1 MTVGVAAEVKSKLT
15 VVDVVGE
22 TVQLKKAGTTL
33 KGLCPFHGEKTPS
46 FIVTPARETWHCF
59 GCGEGGDIF
68 SFVMRRDGI
77 TFPEALRRLAQR
89 AGVEIDERTSRED
102 AHRKRLHDVLDTS
115 FAFYHAVL
123 MNSET
128 GAAALAYLRGRGFTD
143 ESIERAQLG
152 FAPPDWDAL
161 VRTLE
166 RKRQIGAAE
175 LTEVGLAMPRRS
187 GRGVYDRFRGRV
199 LFPIRDAT
207 GNATG
212 LGGRILPAAAPKA
225 GEQPTEGE
233 PAPAPTAS
241 ARTAAQPAPD
251 PDGPKYL
258 NSPATPLFDKSRTLY
273 PLDRAKAAIR
283 KSGIAVIVEG
293 YTDALMAHQAGFD
306 NVVASLGTALTPGQV
321 ALLTRYAAKKIVLAY
336 DVDPAGE
343 RAGTLGVTALEQLT
357 RQLAAVD
364 AGVEL
369 DEVRVARLPDG
380 KDPDEVIR
388 DAPDTWREAI
398 RTALPI
404 VEYLIE
410 FHARSADMRTTGG
423 RARFIDLILPTLR
436 TVRNPVLRDGYLQQ
450 LRQVSG
456 VEERVLLESLHRA
469 PEAARGGSFGPGAG
483 EGRISAASVLASPD
497 AFDPKAVLR
506 AIDPVERDLL
516 RFLLSVPETQEATAE
531 RLAPADLPSQ
541 PARELW
547 TAMLALRDDPPYT
560 TERVFAR
567 LAADPETQALLVA
580 LLERRDAGTDAGTT
594 DPRVASQGIEQC
606 LLRMELDRLEE
617 RTRWTRVELGEAERA
632 NDRPTIERLM
642 TQEQHYNET
651 RKSLQRRMEQASL
664 LSRPAAARAAGGRS

>member
-1 MTVGVAAEVKSKLT
+1 VAAEVKSKLT
-15 VVDVVGE
+15 VIDVVGE

-33 KGLCPFHGEKTPS
+33 KGLCPFHGEKTAS
-46 FIVTPARETWHCF
+46 FIVTPGRETWHCF

-77 TFPEALRRLAQR
+77 AFPEALRRLAQR

-102 AHRKRLHDVLDTS
+102 ARRKRLHEVLDTA

-175 LTEVGLAMPRRS
+175 LIEVGLAMPRKS

-212 LGGRILPAAAPKA
+212 LGGRILPAPPPSAATAPDA
-225 GEQPTEGE
+225 AEQPAAGVR
-233 PAPAPTAS
+233 PATGAQS
-241 ARTAAQPAPD
+241 ARQPAPD

-357 RQLAAVD
+357 RQLAATE

-388 DAPDTWREAI
+388 DSPDAWREAI
-398 RTALPI
+398 RTAAPI

-423 RARFIDLILPTLR
+423 RARFIDAILPTLR

-469 PEAARGGSFGPGAG
+469 PEVARGGSFGAGAG
-483 EGRISAASVLASPD
+483 ESRITAASVLASPD

-516 RFLLSVPETQEATAE
+516 RFLLSVPETLEATAE
-531 RLAPADLPSQ
+531 RLAPTDLPSQ

-547 TAMLALRDDPPYT
+547 TAMLAVREDPPYT

-567 LAADPETQALLVA
+567 LVADPETQALLVA

-594 DPRVASQGIEQC
+594 DLRVASQGIEQC
-606 LLRMELDRLEE
+606 LLRLELDRLEE

-632 NDRPTIERLM
+632 NDRPAIERLM
-642 TQEQHYNET
+642 FQEQHHNET

>member
-1 MTVGVAAEVKSKLT
+1 
-15 VVDVVGE
+15 
-22 TVQLKKAGTTL
+22 
-33 KGLCPFHGEKTPS
+33 
-46 FIVTPARETWHCF
+46 
-59 GCGEGGDIF
+59 
-68 SFVMRRDGI
+68 
-77 TFPEALRRLAQR
+77 
-89 AGVEIDERTSRED
+89 
-102 AHRKRLHDVLDTS
+102 VLDTS

-212 LGGRILPAAAPKA
+212 LGGRILPAARPKA

-357 RQLAAVD
+357 RQLAATD

>member
-1 MTVGVAAEVKSKLT
+1 LTVGVAAEVKSKLT

-77 TFPEALRRLAQR
+77 AFPEALRRLAQR

-102 AHRKRLHDVLDTS
+102 AHRKRLHDVLDTA

-143 ESIERAQLG
+143 QSIEHAQLG

-166 RKRQIGAAE
+166 RKRQIGADE

-212 LGGRILPAAAPKA
+212 LGGRILPAAAPTA
-225 GEQPTEGE
+225 GEQPAVAE
-233 PAPAPTAS
+233 PARAG
-241 ARTAAQPAPD
+241 QPAPD

-258 NSPATPLFDKSRTLY
+258 NSPTTPLFDKSRTLY

-357 RQLAAVD
+357 RQLAATD

-380 KDPDEVIR
+380 RDPDEVIR

-469 PEAARGGSFGPGAG
+469 PEAARGSSGAGAG
-483 EGRISAASVLASPD
+483 EGRISAESVLGSPD

-506 AIDPVERDLL
+506 AIDPVERDIL
-516 RFLLSVPETQEATAE
+516 RFILSVPETLEATAE

-547 TAMLALRDDPPYT
+547 TAMLAVREDPPYT

-594 DPRVASQGIEQC
+594 DLRVASQGIEQC

-664 LSRPAAARAAGGRS
+664 LSRPAAARAAGGQS

>member
-1 MTVGVAAEVKSKLT
+1 MAVGVAAEVKSKLT
-15 VVDVVGE
+15 VIDVVGE
-22 TVQLKKAGTTL
+22 TVQLKKAGTTF

-46 FIVTPARETWHCF
+46 FIVTPGRETWHCF

-77 TFPEALRRLAQR
+77 AFPEALRRLAQR

-102 AHRKRLHDVLDTS
+102 ARRKRLHDVLDTA

-123 MNSET
+123 TNSET
-128 GAAALAYLRGRGFTD
+128 GAPALAYLRGRGFTD

-175 LTEVGLAMPRRS
+175 LTEVGLAMPRKS

-212 LGGRILPAAAPKA
+212 LGGRIMPAPPATAATAPDPVAAP
-225 GEQPTEGE
+225 G
-233 PAPAPTAS
+233 
-241 ARTAAQPAPD
+241 

-357 RQLAAVD
+357 RQLAATD

-388 DAPDTWREAI
+388 DSPDAWREAV
-398 RTALPI
+398 RTAAPI
-404 VEYLIE
+404 VDYLID

-423 RARFIDLILPTLR
+423 RARFIDAILPTLR
-436 TVRNPVLRDGYLQQ
+436 TVRNPVLRDGYLQR

-469 PEAARGGSFGPGAG
+469 PEAARGGSFGPGTGAGAG
-483 EGRISAASVLASPD
+483 ESRITAASVLASPD

-531 RLAPADLPSQ
+531 RLAPTDFPSQ

-547 TAMLALRDDPPYT
+547 AAMLATREEPPYT

-567 LAADPETQALLVA
+567 LAADAETQALLVA

-594 DPRVASQGIEQC
+594 DLRVASQGIEQC
-606 LLRMELDRLEE
+606 LLRLELDRLEE
-617 RTRWTRVELGEAERA
+617 RTRWTRVELGEAEWA
-632 NDRPTIERLM
+632 NDRPAIELLM
-642 TQEQHYNET
+642 IQEQHHNET
-651 RKSLQRRMEQASL
+651 RMSLQRRMEQASL
-664 LSRPAAARAAGGRS
+664 LSRPAAARTAARAAGGRS

>member
-68 SFVMRRDGI
+68 SFVMRRDGVA
-77 TFPEALRRLAQR
+77 FPEALRRLAQR
-89 AGVEIDERTSRED
+89 AGVEIDERTTRED
-102 AHRKRLHDVLDTS
+102 AHRKRLHEVLDTA

-128 GAAALAYLRGRGFTD
+128 GAPALAYLRGRGFTD

-166 RKRQIGAAE
+166 RKRQIGPAE

-207 GNATG
+207 GNSTG
-212 LGGRILPAAAPKA
+212 LGGRILPAAAPTA
-225 GEQPTEGE
+225 GDRAPTTGEQPGAME
-233 PAPAPTAS
+233 PARAGGPV
-241 ARTAAQPAPD
+241 PD

-357 RQLAAVD
+357 RQLAATD

-398 RTALPI
+398 RTAAPI

-410 FHARSADMRTTGG
+410 FHARSADLRTTGG
-423 RARFIDLILPTLR
+423 RARFIDAILPTLR

-469 PEAARGGSFGPGAG
+469 PEAPRGGSAGAGPG

-516 RFLLSVPETQEATAE
+516 RFLLSVPETQETTAE
-531 RLAPADLPSQ
+531 RLTPADLPSQ

-547 TAMLALRDDPPYT
+547 TAMLALREDPPYT

-594 DPRVASQGIEQC
+594 DLRVASQGIEQC
-606 LLRMELDRLEE
+606 LLRLELDRLEE

-642 TQEQHYNET
+642 TQEQHHNET

>member
-15 VVDVVGE
+15 VVEVVGE

-46 FIVTPARETWHCF
+46 FIVTPGRETWHCF

-77 TFPEALRRLAQR
+77 AFPEALRRLAQR
-89 AGVEIDERTSRED
+89 AGVEIDERTTRED
-102 AHRKRLHDVLDTS
+102 AHRKRLHDVLDTA

-123 MNSET
+123 LNSET

-152 FAPPDWDAL
+152 FAPIDWDAL

-166 RKRQIGAAE
+166 RKRQIGAPE
-175 LTEVGLAMPRRS
+175 LIEVGLATPRKS

-212 LGGRILPAAAPKA
+212 LGGRVLPAAP
-225 GEQPTEGE
+225 PTAEPAE
-233 PAPAPTAS
+233 PAPGVQP
-241 ARTAAQPAPD
+241 ARAAQPAPD
-251 PDGPKYL
+251 ADGPKYL

-357 RQLAAVD
+357 RQLAATD

-398 RTALPI
+398 RTAAPI

-410 FHARSADMRTTGG
+410 FHARSADLRTTGG
-423 RARFIDLILPTLR
+423 RARFIDAILPTLR

-469 PEAARGGSFGPGAG
+469 PEAARGGSFGAGAG
-483 EGRISAASVLASPD
+483 ESRISAASVLASPD

-547 TAMLALRDDPPYT
+547 SAMLALREDPPYT

-606 LLRMELDRLEE
+606 LLRLELDRLEE
-617 RTRWTRVELGEAERA
+617 RTRWTRIELGEAERA

-642 TQEQHYNET
+642 TQEQHHNET

-664 LSRPAAARAAGGRS
+664 LGRPAAARAAGGRS

>member
-1 MTVGVAAEVKSKLT
+1 LAVGVAAEVKSKLT

-46 FIVTPARETWHCF
+46 FIVTPGRETWHCF

-77 TFPEALRRLAQR
+77 AFPEALRRLAQR

-102 AHRKRLHDVLDTS
+102 AHRKRLHDVLDTA

-123 MNSET
+123 LNSET
-128 GAAALAYLRGRGFTD
+128 GAPALAYLRGRGFAD

-166 RKRQIGAAE
+166 RKRQIGAPE
-175 LTEVGLAMPRRS
+175 LIEVGLATPRKS

-212 LGGRILPAAAPKA
+212 LGGRILPAPPP
-225 GEQPTEGE
+225 PTIAT
-233 PAPAPTAS
+233 PDPALAPAPDS
-241 ARTAAQPAPD
+241 
-251 PDGPKYL
+251 DGPKYL

-293 YTDALMAHQAGFD
+293 YTDALMAHQAGFE

-343 RAGTLGVTALEQLT
+343 RAGTLGVTALEALT
-357 RQLAAVD
+357 RQLAATD

-380 KDPDEVIR
+380 MDPDELIR
-388 DAPDTWREAI
+388 DAPDAWREAI
-398 RTALPI
+398 RTAAPI
-404 VEYLIE
+404 VDYLID
-410 FHARSADMRTTGG
+410 FHARTADMRTTGG

-436 TVRNPVLRDGYLQQ
+436 TVRNPVLRDGYLQR

-469 PEAARGGSFGPGAG
+469 PEAVRGGSTGAGAG
-483 EGRISAASVLASPD
+483 ESRITAASVLGSPD

-506 AIDPVERDLL
+506 AIDPVERDIL

-547 TAMLALRDDPPYT
+547 AAMLAARADPPYT
-560 TERVFAR
+560 TERVFVR

-594 DPRVASQGIEQC
+594 DPRVATQGIEQC
-606 LLRMELDRLEE
+606 LLRLELDRLEE
-617 RTRWTRVELGEAERA
+617 RTRWTRMELGEAERT
-632 NDRPTIERLM
+632 NDREAIERLM
-642 TQEQHYNET
+642 TQEQHHNET

-664 LSRPAAARAAGGRS
+664 LGRPAAARAAGGRS

>member
-1 MTVGVAAEVKSKLT
+1 LAVGVAAEVKSKLT

-33 KGLCPFHGEKTPS
+33 KGLCPFHAEKTAS
-46 FIVTPARETWHCF
+46 FIVTPGRETWHCF

-77 TFPEALRRLAQR
+77 AFPEALRRLAQR

-102 AHRKRLHDVLDTS
+102 ARRKRLHEVLDTA

-123 MNSET
+123 TNSET

-175 LTEVGLAMPRRS
+175 LTEVGLAMPRRR

-212 LGGRILPAAAPKA
+212 LGGRILPAAAPTA

-233 PAPAPTAS
+233 PARAAG
-241 ARTAAQPAPD
+241 ARTASHPAPD
-251 PDGPKYL
+251 SDGPKYL

-357 RQLAAVD
+357 RQLAATD

-388 DAPDTWREAI
+388 ATPDTWREAI
-398 RTALPI
+398 RTAAPI

-410 FHARSADMRTTGG
+410 FHARSADLRTTGG
-423 RARFIDLILPTLR
+423 RARFIDAILPTLR

-469 PEAARGGSFGPGAG
+469 PEVARGGSFGPGAG
-483 EGRISAASVLASPD
+483 EGRITAASVLASPD

-531 RLAPADLPSQ
+531 RLAPTDFPSQ

-547 TAMLALRDDPPYT
+547 AAMLATREDPPYT

-567 LAADPETQALLVA
+567 LAADAETQALLVA

-594 DPRVASQGIEQC
+594 DLRVASQGIEQC
-606 LLRMELDRLEE
+606 LLRLELDRLEE

-642 TQEQHYNET
+642 IQEQHHNET

>member
-1 MTVGVAAEVKSKLT
+1 LAVGVAAEVKSKLT

-46 FIVTPARETWHCF
+46 FIVTPGRETWHCF

-77 TFPEALRRLAQR
+77 AFPEALRRLAQR

-102 AHRKRLHDVLDTS
+102 ARRKRLHEVLDTA

-128 GAAALAYLRGRGFTD
+128 GASALTYLRGRGFTD

-212 LGGRILPAAAPKA
+212 LGGRILPAPPPMA
-225 GEQPTEGE
+225 GS
-233 PAPAPTAS
+233 APATTDA
-241 ARTAAQPAPD
+241 APD

-357 RQLAAVD
+357 RQLAATE

-388 DAPDTWREAI
+388 DSPDAWREAI
-398 RTALPI
+398 RTAAPI

-410 FHARSADMRTTGG
+410 FHARSADLRTTGG
-423 RARFIDLILPTLR
+423 RARFIDAILPTLR

-469 PEAARGGSFGPGAG
+469 PEVARGGSFGAGAG
-483 EGRISAASVLASPD
+483 ESRITAASVLASPD

-516 RFLLSVPETQEATAE
+516 RFLLSVPETHEATAE
-531 RLAPADLPSQ
+531 RLAPTDLPSQ

-547 TAMLALRDDPPYT
+547 TAMLALREDPPYT

-594 DPRVASQGIEQC
+594 DLRVASQGIEQC
-606 LLRMELDRLEE
+606 LLRLELDRLEE

-632 NDRPTIERLM
+632 NDRPAIERLM
-642 TQEQHYNET
+642 FQEQHHNET

-664 LSRPAAARAAGGRS
+664 LSRPAAAARAAGGRS

>member
-1 MTVGVAAEVKSKLT
+1 MAVGVAAEVKAKLT

-22 TVQLKKAGTTL
+22 TVELRKAGTTL

-68 SFVMRRDGI
+68 LFVMRRDGI
-77 TFPEALRRLAQR
+77 AFPEALRRLAQR

-102 AHRKRLHDVLDTS
+102 ARRKRLHDVLDTA
-115 FAFYHAVL
+115 FAFYHSVL
-123 MNSET
+123 LNSDT

-143 ESIERAQLG
+143 ETIEWAQLG
-152 FAPPDWDAL
+152 YAPPDWDAL
-161 VRTLE
+161 ARTLE
-166 RKRQIGAAE
+166 RKRQIGPAD
-175 LTEVGLAMPRRS
+175 LTEVGLATPRRG

-199 LFPIRDAT
+199 VFPIRDAT

-212 LGGRILPAAAPKA
+212 LGGRVVPVTAPVA
-225 GEQPTEGE
+225 GEQPPREG
-233 PAPAPTAS
+233 S
-241 ARTAAQPAPD
+241 ATPD
-251 PDGPKYL
+251 PEGPKYL

-357 RQLAAVD
+357 RQLAATE

-369 DEVRVARLPDG
+369 DDVRVARLPDG

-398 RTALPI
+398 RTAAPI
-404 VEYLIE
+404 VDYLID
-410 FHARSADMRTTGG
+410 FHARSADLRTTGG
-423 RARFIDLILPTLR
+423 RARFIDAILPTLR
-436 TVRNPVLRDGYLQQ
+436 TVRNPVLRDGYLQR

-469 PEAARGGSFGPGAG
+469 PEAARGGSSGSGAG
-483 EGRISAASVLASPD
+483 ESRITAASVLASPD

-547 TAMLALRDDPPYT
+547 SAMLALRDDPPYT

-567 LAADPETQALLVA
+567 LSSDPETQALLVA
-580 LLERRDAGTDAGTT
+580 LLERRDSGTDAGTT
-594 DPRVASQGIEQC
+594 DIRVASQGIEQC
-606 LLRMELDRLEE
+606 LLRLELDRLEE
-617 RTRWTRVELGEAERA
+617 RTRWTRMELGEAERA

-642 TQEQHYNET
+642 TQEQHHNET
-651 RKSLQRRMEQASL
+651 RRSLQRRMEQASL
-664 LSRPAAARAAGGRS
+664 LSRPAAARPAGGRS